1 MVFELC
7 KPRKR
12 EDPAGWEG
20 FPEEAQTPFA
30 PEFRRGTAE
39 LLPCLVVCGGQH
51 T

>member
-12 EDPAGWEG
+12 EDPAGWKDL
-20 FPEEAQTPFA
+20 PEEAQALFA
-30 PEFRRGTAE
+30 PEFRGGTVE
-39 LLPCLVVCGGQH
+39 LLFCLVVRGGQH

>member
-12 EDPAGWEG
+12 EDPAGWEDL
-20 FPEEAQTPFA
+20 PEEAQALFA
-30 PEFRRGTAE
+30 PEFRRGTAG
-39 LLPCLVVCGGQH
+39 LLLCLVVCGGQH